1 MSVLKQ
7 VAATP
12 SRVRGIYRY
21 LLSLEG
27 QSEARDILERTMS
40 PHTLIKESKKRTMIH
55 DTVGECI
62 KMGLLIEESDT
73 VAINP
78 NLPDPARNPQTGDL
92 ILPIALSNLFFS
104 EKNEENHNLGRV
116 ISWYLSRD
124 IYDAPGNWKEVE
136 EAFREQAIT
145 DKLGVTSDAR
155 YGQFE
160 DWICYLGFAWCHS
173 RKREK
178 MLMPDPTAHIRDRLA
193 QLFGDK
199 ESLPIADAVRRLAEA
214 CPVLEGGTMR
224 KEIEKNYAERD
235 ERSLSSSTS
244 HAWFRLQ
251 DEGIVKLVEKSDA
264 EMLIFIDGGTKR
276 RYSEIKWLG
285 GDLKK

>member
-7 VAATP
+7 PFATP

-40 PHTLIKESKKRTMIH
+40 PHTLIRGGKKSTMIH
-55 DTVGECI
+55 DTVGECT
-62 KMGLLIEESDT
+62 KMGLLIEESGT

-78 NLPDPARNPQTGDL
+78 NLPDPARDSQTGDS
-92 ILPIALSNLFFS
+92 ILPITLSNLFFS
-104 EKNEENHNLGRV
+104 GKNEENHNLGKI

-124 IYDAPGNWKEVE
+124 IYDAPGNWNEVE

-145 DKLGVTSDAR
+145 DKLGVTSDVR

-173 RKREK
+173 RKMEK
-178 MLMPDPTAHIRDRLA
+178 MLMPDPTAHIRGRLDE
-193 QLFGDK
+193 LFEDK
-199 ESLPIADAVRRLAEA
+199 ESLPIADAVRKLADI
-214 CPVLEGGTMR
+214 CPVFEGGILRM
-224 KEIEKNYAERD
+224 EIEQNYAQRD

-244 HAWFRLQ
+244 HAWLRLQ

-264 EMLIFIDGGTKR
+264 EMFIFIDGGTKR